1 MVGIPGSVQGTLNN
15 MLARVVS
22 FRALCESVQVQF
34 GVINISTMEP
44 EKGKPRALFSN
55 GTVYVNENMNH
66 DDMVNSIVFELTN
79 AMHAKTLAAAQD
91 IVDVSKRSEA
101 IERTEYQGVQVQSE
115 IIKAAKA
122 EGLVDAEMFGDLIGV
137 GKRWETFEQY
147 AKDQRA
153 SGHTGL
159 YEKPKADN
167 NKCFLTSA
175 CVFARGL
182 ADDCDELTTLR
193 EFRDSYIM
201 NLPGGPELVQEYY
214 EVAPGIVDR
223 IREDK
228 DAKRILDSL
237 YEGLVTPSVTLIRN
251 GEYKRALEHYR
262 AWVARLMN
270 EFA

>member
-1 MVGIPGSVQGTLNN
+1 MIGIPGSVQGTLNN
-15 MLARVVS
+15 MLARVAS

-55 GTVYVNENMNH
+55 GTVYVNEGMNH

-79 AMHAKTLAAAQD
+79 AMHSKTLAAAQD

-159 YEKPKADN
+159 YEKPKVDN
-167 NKCFLTSA
+167 SKCFLTSA

-201 NLPGGPELVQEYY
+201 NLPGGPELVHEYY
-214 EVAPGIVDR
+214 DVAPGIVDR

-237 YEGLVTPSVTLIRN
+237 YEGLVTRSVTLIRN